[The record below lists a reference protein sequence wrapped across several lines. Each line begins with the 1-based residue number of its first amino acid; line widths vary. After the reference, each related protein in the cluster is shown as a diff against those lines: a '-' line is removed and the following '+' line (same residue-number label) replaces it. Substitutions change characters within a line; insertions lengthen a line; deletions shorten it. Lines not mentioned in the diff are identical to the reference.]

1 MKKYK
6 NFILYDGEQDFLY
19 QMKCADIILL
29 LHTLCKELCL
39 DFQDFKEAFVET
51 RISYKDI
58 KSLERVLTNGW
69 PPSFFQNNKK
79 RENFLTATEKAFE
92 NCAHGKH
99 PLRKSD
105 FETVKKRYKCL
116 VEDEMERSG
125 EKHSRL
131 RARLSLEM
139 TLALRAD
146 PESFA
151 KEEAE
156 FQISQRH
163 RAAKIFWNG
172 IWKTIEN
179 ENAGYERIED
189 ETWTYY
195 KIHEETCVHF
205 FELLKNDPVIMKRLK
220 RIFDEV
226 DRADQGVD
234 LTKRDTAT

>member
-69 PPSFFQNNKK
+69 PPSFFHNDKK
-79 RENFLTATEKAFE
+79 RENFLRATEKAFE

-116 VEDEMERSG
+116 VEDEKERSG
-125 EKHSRL
+125 EEHSRF
-131 RARLSLEM
+131 RAQLSLEM
-139 TLALRAD
+139 TLA
-146 PESFA
+146 S
-151 KEEAE
+151 
-156 FQISQRH
+156 
-163 RAAKIFWNG
+163 RAAKIFWDG

-179 ENAGYERIED
+179 ENAGYERID
-189 ETWTYY
+189 DGIWKYY
-195 KIHEETCVHF
+195 KIHEETCVPF

>member
-1 MKKYK
+1 MKKYETAT
-6 NFILYDGEQDFLY
+6 LYDGEQDFLY
-19 QMKCADIILL
+19 QIKCADIVSL

-39 DFQDFKEAFVET
+39 DFQDFKEAFIET

-79 RENFLTATEKAFE
+79 RENFLRATEKAFE

-156 FQISQRH
+156 FQISQKH
-163 RAAKIFWNG
+163 RAAKIFWDG

-179 ENAGYERIED
+179 EDAGYERIED

-195 KIHEETCVHF
+195 KVHEITCVHF

-226 DRADQGVD
+226 DRADQSVD

>member
-69 PPSFFQNNKK
+69 PPSFFHNDKK
-79 RENFLTATEKAFE
+79 RENFLRATEKAFE

-105 FETVKKRYKCL
+105 FETVKKRYK
-116 VEDEMERSG
+116 
-125 EKHSRL
+125 
-131 RARLSLEM
+131 
-139 TLALRAD
+139 
-146 PESFA
+146 
-151 KEEAE
+151 
-156 FQISQRH
+156 
-163 RAAKIFWNG
+163 
-172 IWKTIEN
+172 
-179 ENAGYERIED
+179 
-189 ETWTYY
+189 
-195 KIHEETCVHF
+195 
-205 FELLKNDPVIMKRLK
+205 
-220 RIFDEV
+220 
-226 DRADQGVD
+226 
-234 LTKRDTAT
+234 